1 MEDVLKV
8 GDISIKATPAK
19 DKKGRKGY
27 FITNAEIR
35 KKTRIVVVKQPKKS
49 KKATSSISPDV
60 LELLDEMN
68 AHIQGKIKP
77 RPLDEFLTT
86 V

>member
-1 MEDVLKV
+1 MV
-8 GDISIKATPAK
+8 GDISMKATPAK

-27 FITNAEIR
+27 FITNTEIR
-35 KKTRIVVVKQPKKS
+35 KKARIVVVKQTTKSRS
-49 KKATSSISPDV
+49 KKAASAISPDV

-68 AHIQGKIKP
+68 AHIRGKIKP
-77 RPLDEFLTT
+77 RPLDEFLRA